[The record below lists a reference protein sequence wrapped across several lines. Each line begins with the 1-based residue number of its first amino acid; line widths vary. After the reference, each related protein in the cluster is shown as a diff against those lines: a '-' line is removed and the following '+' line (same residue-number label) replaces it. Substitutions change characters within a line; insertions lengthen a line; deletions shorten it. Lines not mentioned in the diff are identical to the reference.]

1 MQRVK
6 DRVQA
11 LRAKMREEGIHAF
24 LVPSSDPHQSE
35 YVPDCWQR
43 RPWISGFT
51 GSMGDVLVTLRDA
64 GLWADGRYYLQA
76 EDQLSGSGIRLFRM
90 GQPGVPTLAEF
101 LQKNL
106 GNGQVLGIDPQ
117 TVSIRRASEI
127 ELALQVGGGKMRS
140 LPSNL
145 VDEIWTARP
154 KPPSNA
160 VMALATRFAG
170 EAVSAK
176 LARVQKAM
184 KERKVDAHFISA
196 LDGVAWLF
204 NLRGSDVPFN
214 PVLIAYALVTSKG
227 ATLFVDPRKMSTD
240 VARSL
245 GRRVELRPYDETAAA
260 LRRLGREKRR
270 VWVEDTSVSRW
281 AADLLSGADLVTDTS
296 PITLMKARKN
306 KTEIRGMRDAHLRDG
321 VAMCRFLCW
330 LEGAVGKDS
339 ITEISAA
346 DKLEEFRGSGKHF
359 RGLSFRTISGYG
371 AHGAI
376 IHYSVTPE
384 TDVRLRP
391 AGIYLVDSGAQ
402 YLDGTTDITR
412 TVLLG
417 KKATAEQKDRFTR
430 VLQGHIRLGR
440 ARFPRGVTGGRL
452 DVLARTSLWEIGL
465 DYNHGT
471 GHGVG
476 SYLNVH
482 EGPRSI
488 SSAKDTGLPIESGNI
503 FSNEPGYYKP
513 GEYGIRLENLVLVKE
528 DGVAGENGL
537 PYYEFET
544 LTLCPIDTQLV
555 DTRLLEPE
563 ERSWLNAYHKDVYRK
578 LSPYVDSRERAWLK
592 RTCSP
597 I

>member
-1 MQRVK
+1 
-6 DRVQA
+6 
-11 LRAKMREEGIHAF
+11 
-24 LVPSSDPHQSE
+24 
-35 YVPDCWQR
+35 
-43 RPWISGFT
+43 
-51 GSMGDVLVTLRDA
+51 
-64 GLWADGRYYLQA
+64 
-76 EDQLSGSGIRLFRM
+76 
-90 GQPGVPTLAEF
+90 
-101 LQKNL
+101 
-106 GNGQVLGIDPQ
+106 
-117 TVSIRRASEI
+117 
-127 ELALQVGGGKMRS
+127 MRS
-140 LPSNL
+140 LSGNL
-145 VDEIWTARP
+145 VDAIWTERP
-154 KPPSNA
+154 KPPLNA
-160 VMALATRFAG
+160 VMALATRFTG
-170 EAVSAK
+170 ETVSAK

-227 ATLFVDPRKMSTD
+227 ATLFVDPQKMPAD

-245 GRRVELRPYDETAAA
+245 GRRVELRSYEDAAGA
-260 LRRLGREKRR
+260 LLLLGSEKKR

-281 AADLLSGADLVTDTS
+281 VADLLSGADLVTDTS
-296 PITLMKARKN
+296 PVTLMKARKN

-330 LEGAVGKDS
+330 LDGAVGKDT

-346 DKLEEFRGSGKHF
+346 DKLEEFRSSGKNF

-452 DVLARTSLWEIGL
+452 DVLARTSLWDVGL

-528 DGVAGENGL
+528 DGVTGESGL
-537 PYYEFET
+537 PYFEFET

-555 DTRLLEPE
+555 DSRLLEPE
-563 ERSWLNAYHKDVYRK
+563 ERAWLNAYHKEVYRK
-578 LSPYVDSRERAWLK
+578 LSPYVDSPERAWLN
-592 RTCSP
+592 RACNP